1 MFDSLPQFGVQE
13 VGGHGPDIVYRL
25 MDETTGAS
33 DPIVFS
39 AFNNEPPFHI
49 STGMQLELEV
59 VRQWRNS
66 AGETPLVVYA
76 VGSTEPA
83 EIYAP
88 NPLPYAQRDGTCMVL

>member
-1 MFDSLPQFGVQE
+1 
-13 VGGHGPDIVYRL
+13 
-25 MDETTGAS
+25 
-33 DPIVFS
+33 
-39 AFNNEPPFHI
+39 
-49 STGMQLELEV
+49 